1 MFSFYFSSFEITHQI
16 TLHRS
21 IFLVLIICI
30 LLLDGWLLLNVMLT
44 SLYVWTIDLLPSQ
57 SCSHLWHSACR
68 WLIIYNLTHCRI
80 VMGILYIWRRYGD
93 RCQHW
98 MIALRNC
105 MLGAHFLLLKLLSLM
120 FLYLLLFIYVR
131 KGTIPIKSI
140 GHSFYSLI
148 NRLVHRLKMEL
159 LTRVL
164 GQMKM
169 YLLSMKLIVLLLMH
183 FYVSVIYC

>member
-1 MFSFYFSSFEITHQI
+1 
-16 TLHRS
+16 
-21 IFLVLIICI
+21 
-30 LLLDGWLLLNVMLT
+30 
-44 SLYVWTIDLLPSQ
+44 
-57 SCSHLWHSACR
+57 
-68 WLIIYNLTHCRI
+68 
-80 VMGILYIWRRYGD
+80 
-93 RCQHW
+93 
-98 MIALRNC
+98 

-183 FYVSVIYC
+183 FYVSVIYR